1 MKKRKPATVNGVA
14 ELAGVSTA
22 TVSRSFTPGSPVAPE
37 TRKKVLEAAA
47 RLGYKNNALGRL
59 LLEDTN
65 KAVGI
70 IMGDLTNPIR
80 STIIDELV
88 DHLQKLG
95 LLPLLFKGGSR
106 NELQTLIPIVL
117 GYKINVLVVTGFMP
131 PPSSITWCHQ
141 AGVPLLILNRG
152 QIPGTSASVVS
163 CDHYQGGLK
172 AAQALVETAGCRKV
186 GMVCG
191 TPETGANEARIEGFL
206 RGLGEY
212 GVQLWTAEEG
222 EFSYS
227 SGIRAARKILSSKE
241 PPDGLFC
248 LNDEIAQG
256 VMDTARYEFGL
267 AIPDELAIIGYDD
280 IAAASW
286 PPYELTTVKQ
296 PLDKLINESV
306 KIIHELTLNP
316 GNVFNEIIPVEIV
329 YRQSLP
335 ALKT

>member
-1 MKKRKPATVNGVA
+1 MKKRKPSTVKDVA
-14 ELAGVSTA
+14 DLAGVSTA
-22 TVSRSFTPGSPVAPE
+22 TVSRSFIPGSPVALK
-37 TRKKVLEAAA
+37 TRKKILDAAA
-47 RLGYKNNALGRL
+47 QLSYKNNALGRL

-106 NELQTLIPIVL
+106 TELQTLIPNVL
-117 GYKINVLVVTGFMP
+117 GYKVSVLVVTGYMP

-152 QIPGTSASVVS
+152 QVPGTSASVVS

-172 AAQALVETAGCRKV
+172 AAEALVKTAGCRRV

-191 TPETGANEARIEGFL
+191 TPETGANEARISGFL
-206 RGLGEY
+206 KGLSDYGEK
-212 GVQLWTAEEG
+212 LWIAEEG

-227 SGIRAARKILSSKE
+227 SGVNAAHRILRSQN

-256 VMDTARYEFGL
+256 VMDTARYKFEL
-267 AIPDELAIIGYDD
+267 NIPDDLAIIGYDD
-280 IAAASW
+280 IDAASW
-286 PPYELTTVKQ
+286 PTYELTTVKQ
-296 PLDKLINESV
+296 PLDKLISESV
-306 KIIHELTLNP
+306 KIIQDLSINP
-316 GNVFNEIIPVEIV
+316 DSIHNQIIPVDVV
-329 YRQSLP
+329 YRTSL
-335 ALKT
+335 TSVRT